1 MRLGLRPQERP
12 PRSGYDFDKNYFYMC
27 ILENL
32 DMFLVFFRTIELER
46 IYLFCYKGFYIP
58 SIDSKEKLANFS
70 DYRYFF
76 LQEII
81 DILYYITFRN
91 ERLIFRVVYITIY

>member
-1 MRLGLRPQERP
+1 M
-12 PRSGYDFDKNYFYMC
+12 YFRKFRYV
-27 ILENL
+27 
-32 DMFLVFFRTIELER
+32 FSFFFRIIELER

-81 DILYYITFRN
+81 DILNYITFRN
-91 ERLIFRVVYITIY
+91 ERLIFRVVYNYILNNPTQKHTKLTLLM

>member
-32 DMFLVFFRTIELER
+32 DMFLVFFSDNR
-46 IYLFCYKGFYIP
+46 IRKNIFVL
-58 SIDSKEKLANFS
+58 
-70 DYRYFF
+70 
-76 LQEII
+76 LQR
-81 DILYYITFRN
+81 ILYS
-91 ERLIFRVVYITIY
+91 